1 MGLEVGDTL
10 PSFELINANETL
22 GGRSVKIA
30 EQMKENGIVVM
41 FECNHCPYVVSS
53 IERINT
59 MAKYCEDN
67 QIGFVGINSND
78 SSVYESDS
86 LENMIIRANKGM
98 PYPYLHDSNQEVA
111 HKFGA
116 QRTPEFFFFDSN
128 SALVYFGRMD
138 DSPRNPNE
146 VTCTELKDAI
156 ESTINGE
163 QPVIQQTDSIGCSVK
178 WKA

>member
-1 MGLEVGDTL
+1 MGLEVGGML
-10 PSFELINANETL
+10 PDFELINANETL
-22 GGRSVKIA
+22 SGKSVKISG
-30 EQMKENGIVVM
+30 QMKDNGIVVM
-41 FECNHCPYVVSS
+41 FECNHCPYVVAS

-67 QIGFVGINSND
+67 QIGFIGINSND

-86 LENMIIRANKGM
+86 LENMISRANKGM
-98 PYPYLHDSNQEVA
+98 PYPYLHDKSQEVA

-116 QRTPEFFFFDSN
+116 KRTPEFFLFDRNSN
-128 SALVYFGRMD
+128 LVYVGRMD

-146 VTCTELKDAI
+146 VTSTELKDAI
-156 ESTINGE
+156 DSILTGK
-163 QPVIQQTDSIGCSVK
+163 QPIIQQTESIGCSVK